1 MDFLAEAVALVVE
14 GPQAVGKKHYLER
27 SFQMH
32 DITLL
37 SEDTFFEQMTE
48 RVIPF
53 INSHKTVHAVES
65 IQGGNIHVETLVPDG
80 EFHSV
85 LVIFH
90 GFCEFCAKYDEFSYY
105 ALQQGYAI
113 CRFDHRGHGF
123 SPREKSVEDNPSKV
137 HIENFST
144 YVTDAKSVVDN
155 IAKPLA
161 NRKPL
166 FLFGHSMG
174 GAIGAVYLTKHTEDF
189 TAAILNSPMMQVYLL
204 GFPLWLGY
212 PITHIVR
219 LVKGN
224 TTLNPAHREFPFD
237 DLIFDT
243 VKHSA
248 TSKNRHSF
256 FYKIRYTDKRI
267 QTWGGTMRWLCECLK
282 AIKYIQRK
290 RNAKKIATPI
300 LLLQAEYDAT
310 VMPKGQ
316 NNFAKK
322 VQTCTLEIIKD
333 ANHEPFI
340 GKNTISLPWYK
351 KIFEFYKI

>member
-1 MDFLAEAVALVVE
+1 MKNV
-14 GPQAVGKKHYLER
+14 
-27 SFQMH
+27 
-32 DITLL
+32 TLL
-37 SEDTFFEQMTE
+37 SEKDFSTQMNDT
-48 RVIPF
+48 VIPF
-53 INSHKTVHAVES
+53 INSRKTVHAVES

-113 CRFDHRGHGF
+113 CRFDHHGHGF

-161 NRKPL
+161 NGKPL

-174 GAIGAVYLTKHTEDF
+174 GAIGAVYLTMHTVDF
-189 TAAILNSPMMQVYLL
+189 TAATLNSPMMQVFLL

-219 LVKGN
+219 LRKGN

-237 DLIFDT
+237 DLIFNMQKLNT
-243 VKHSA
+243 
-248 TSKNRHSF
+248 TSVDRHSF

-267 QTWGGTMRWLCECLK
+267 QTWGGTMLWLCECLK
-282 AIKYIQRK
+282 AIKYIQKK
-290 RNAKKIATPI
+290 RNTKKIITPI
-300 LLLQAEYDAT
+300 LLLQAENDAT

-316 NNFAKK
+316 NSFAAKTS
-322 VQTCTLEIIKD
+322 TCKLAVISG
-333 ANHEPFI
+333 ANHEEFI
-340 GKNTISLPWYK
+340 GKNAIALPWYK
-351 KIFEFYKI
+351 RVFEFYEGYFSS